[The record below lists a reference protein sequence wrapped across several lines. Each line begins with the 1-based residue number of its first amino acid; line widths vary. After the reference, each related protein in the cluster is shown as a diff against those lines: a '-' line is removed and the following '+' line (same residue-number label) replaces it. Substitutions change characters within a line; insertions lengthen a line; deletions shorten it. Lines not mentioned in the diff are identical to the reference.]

1 LSGSIFTGDLG
12 QLYSGDYNQKM
23 KQTLKGKNER
33 RMDALG
39 GMRHEIKDEAKAS
52 KNRELQ

>member
-1 LSGSIFTGDLG
+1 
-12 QLYSGDYNQKM
+12 M